1 MAPGERTAVSL
12 GGVRIDSSIMNAS
25 GARSAERVEILEL
38 ASAHRGALV
47 FKSCNLRGLDAP
59 ENLKNRGV
67 AHFAAIAR
75 QLAAQGKPTIG
86 SVVGAS
92 EEEIVTVAQTLD
104 RAGVNIVELNLADDF
119 VTEAVAPFASY
130 ERLKA
135 LLGRV
140 RGEIGSVLA
149 VKLPQALDRSQA
161 RPIADL
167 FKSLRIAIAVCW
179 NDLPKDLEV
188 DIARA
193 SANGRRR
200 SLSQAHAFHR
210 EGDDLLDIVAVGGVG
225 SGREAYLAHLTG
237 AKAIQVGSALMKEG
251 VGALSRIDQELDSIL
266 AQTGAAKVTDV
277 VGSLRFEE

>member
-1 MAPGERTAVSL
+1 
-12 GGVRIDSSIMNAS
+12 MNAS

-47 FKSCNLRGLDAP
+47 FKSCNLHGLDAP

-75 QLAAQGKPTIG
+75 ELAVQGKPTIA
-86 SVVGAS
+86 SVVGTN

-119 VTEAVAPFASY
+119 VTKAVAPFASY

-140 RGEIGSVLA
+140 RGEIGAVMA
-149 VKLPQALDRSQA
+149 VKLPQTIDRSQT
-161 RPIADL
+161 RPIAEL

-179 NDLPKDLEV
+179 NDLPKDLQI
-188 DIARA
+188 DISRGLAKGPHRI
-193 SANGRRR
+193 
-200 SLSQAHAFHR
+200 LSQVHAFHQ
-210 EGDDLLDIVAVGGVG
+210 ESDGLLEIVAVGGVA

-251 VGALSRIDQELDSIL
+251 VGALNRIDRELNSIL
-266 AQTGAAKVTDV
+266 AETHKPRVTDV
-277 VGSLRFEE
+277 VGSLGFEG